1 MSPDN
6 PIHYRY
12 DPVYQNLPAGPGMAR
27 QSGPVR
33 YENIGPGY
41 DTLRSTVPRAMMEPP
56 YPEDPPPPYS
66 VAVNEKP

>member
-1 MSPDN
+1 
-6 PIHYRY
+6 
-12 DPVYQNLPAGPGMAR
+12 MAR

-41 DTLRSTVPRAMMEPP
+41 DTLRSTGPGAMMESL
-56 YPEDPPPPYS
+56 YPEDAPPPYS